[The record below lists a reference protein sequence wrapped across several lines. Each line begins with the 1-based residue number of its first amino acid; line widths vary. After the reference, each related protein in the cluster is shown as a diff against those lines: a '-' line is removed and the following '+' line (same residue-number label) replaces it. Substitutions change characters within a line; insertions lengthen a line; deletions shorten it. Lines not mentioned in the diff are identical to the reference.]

1 MKIGTDGI
9 LLGAWAAA
17 AGTRFLDIGTGTGLL
32 SLMLA
37 QRFPDAKIDA
47 LELEKDAAARARLNF
62 QESIWQ
68 DRLSCFPVALQDWQT
83 EVPYDFLICNP
94 PFFQTGLR
102 AVQPSRSLARHADQL
117 SFADL
122 ALHSARLSHSRSQL
136 AMILPVA
143 AFSVLH
149 VQLLAHCWYL
159 RQRCA
164 VQPLPSKTP
173 HRYLLTYHRQSG
185 AVAETHLCIQE
196 GPGQYSDQY
205 RDLTT
210 SFYL

>member
-17 AGTRFLDIGTGTGLL
+17 TGTRFLDIGTGTGLL

-47 LELEKDAAARARLNF
+47 LELEKDAAARARINF
-62 QESIWQ
+62 QESSWQ

-102 AVQPSRSLARHADQL
+102 AVQVSRSLARHTDQL
-117 SFADL
+117 SYADL
-122 ALHSARLSHSRSQL
+122 ARHSARLSHSQSGL
-136 AMILPVA
+136 AMILPVV
-143 AFSVLH
+143 AFSALQEQMLLH
-149 VQLLAHCWYL
+149 HWYL
-159 RQRCA
+159 RQRCV
-164 VQPLPSKTP
+164 VQPLPYKAP
-173 HRYLLTYHRQSG
+173 HRYLLAYQRQSG
-185 AVAETHLCIQE
+185 PLIESHLCISAQ
-196 GPGQYSDQY
+196 PDQYSDQY
-205 RDLTT
+205 RNLTS